1 MDMKDRPGTAPA
13 EIFDWTPHYL
23 DLLAAVGCAG
33 DDLSVDIH
41 YACHDPLLASP
52 HRLAAAAGLAAALQ
66 GSLAESLGR
75 WRGAGAR
82 RMEIPAF
89 AALCSLNSSFF
100 LRQNGYRIGMGSG
113 RLAGEPL
120 NGFYPA
126 GERWFRFVGSRQSH
140 RDLILGMLGC
150 ANTKEAIARAVAG
163 RDPWELED
171 WCARAG
177 VPGAVARHRHEW
189 RAHPHGRLLAQ
200 RPVIDIV
207 KLAEGPPMPLA
218 PAPRPL
224 AGVKVLDLTHVLA
237 GPSSSR
243 TLAAHGADV
252 LRLSKPGEGEDPLYM
267 VMDTGFGKRNAYA
280 DLDDPADLAHVR
292 RLCAEADVFVQSYRH
307 GSLARR
313 GLSPE
318 GLAALRSGLIQVNIS
333 CYGQGPWEARPG
345 FDPNAATVTG
355 VCLDEGA
362 GGEPTLPPMTLL
374 SDYLTGTL
382 AAAGAMAALLR
393 RAREGGSYEVRVSL
407 ARTAMWVQ
415 DLGLLDA
422 GAYAHLP
429 RQPDPAAA
437 ALQSMD
443 SPFGRL
449 EYLAPIPYYSGSPAG
464 WHSPPLPLGASRA
477 AW

>member
-1 MDMKDRPGTAPA
+1 MNTGDRPGTEPVTT
-13 EIFDWTPHYL
+13 FDWASHYL
-23 DLLAAVGCAG
+23 ALLAAVGCAD
-33 DDLSVDIH
+33 DDLSTDIH

-52 HRLAAAAGLAAALQ
+52 HRLSAAAGLAAALQ
-66 GSLAESLGR
+66 GSLAETLSR
-75 WRGAGAR
+75 QRGARAR
-82 RMEIPAF
+82 RMEIPTF

-120 NGFYPA
+120 NDFYPA
-126 GERWFRFVGSRQSH
+126 RDRWFRFVGSRQSH
-140 RDLILGMLGC
+140 RDVILGMLGC
-150 ANTKEAIARAVAG
+150 ANTREAIAQAMAG
-163 RDPWELED
+163 RNPWELED
-171 WCARAG
+171 WCARVG

-189 RAHPHGRLLAQ
+189 RAHPHGSLLAQ
-200 RPVIDIV
+200 RPVIELV
-207 KLAEGPPMPLA
+207 KLADGPPVPLP

-243 TLAAHGADV
+243 TLAAHGANV
-252 LRLSKPGEGEDPLYM
+252 LRLSEPGEGEDPLYM
-267 VMDTGFGKRNAYA
+267 VIDTGFGKRNAFA
-280 DLDDPADLAHVR
+280 DLDEPADLAHVR
-292 RLCAEADVFVQSYRH
+292 KLCAQADVFVQSYRH

-318 GLAALRSGLIQVNIS
+318 SLAALRPGLVYVNIS
-333 CYGQGPWEARPG
+333 CYGRGPWEERPG

-355 VCLDEGA
+355 VCLEEGR

-382 AAAGAMAALLR
+382 AAAGAVAALLR

-415 DLGLLDA
+415 DLGLLD
-422 GAYAHLP
+422 GGTYAHLP
-429 RQPDPAAA
+429 RQPEPAAA

-449 EYLAPIPYYSGSPAG
+449 EYLAPIPYYSDLPAG
-464 WHSPPLPLGASRA
+464 WHSPPLPLGASCA